1 MTPLLASA
9 QFVPVGPMGIIAC
22 VVTGWLMGRM
32 RPGLIMLLSMT
43 AFTLGNVLIAIAPVH
58 QTYWALTFVCLLVIP
73 WGMDM
78 SFPAATLML
87 SNAVE
92 RKHQGVAASLVTT
105 IVNYSI
111 SLSLGLAGTV
121 EVHVNNGG
129 HTPDDLLKGYRGAL
143 YLAVGLG
150 GLGMFLSAIYAFKGY
165 RDERQ
170 SVKANN
176 EQA

>member
-1 MTPLLASA
+1 
-9 QFVPVGPMGIIAC
+9 MGIIAC

-32 RPGLIMLLSMT
+32 RPGLIMVLSMS
-43 AFTLGNVLIAIAPVH
+43 AFTLGNVFIAIAPVH
-58 QTYWALTFVCLLVIP
+58 QTYCALTFVCLLIIP

-105 IVNYSI
+105 VVNYSI

-129 HTPDDLLKGYRGAL
+129 HTPDDVLKGYRGAI
-143 YLAVGLG
+143 YFAVGLG
-150 GLGMFLSAIYAFKGY
+150 GLGMFFSAIYVIKGY
-165 RDERQ
+165 RAERQ
-170 SVKANN
+170 PAKAKH
-176 EQA
+176 EEA